1 MFCRKEMMK
10 YFLTLIISVLL
21 VGCNTTQS
29 NLKKLD
35 NKVVVN
41 NGQDLIKLNNQICS
55 SFKSEDKTLY
65 SCGSGYSSDFELSKK
80 KSLLDGK
87 TKLQDK
93 ISTMVVKSEIQNVEE
108 DTKTGVKK
116 KYSSEEQSSFGESY
130 INGYQIVFDKT
141 FLYKSNYYSFVVIK
155 YQLS

>member
-1 MFCRKEMMK
+1 MK
-10 YFLTLIISVLL
+10 YFLILIISVLL

-80 KSLLDGK
+80 KSLLDSK

-93 ISTMVVKSEIQNVEE
+93 ISTMVVKSEIQNIEE

-116 KYSSEEQSSFGESY
+116 KYFIISFGESY

-141 FLYKSNYYSFVVIK
+141 FLYKSSYYSFVVIK